1 MQLQLSE
8 LAKESINPFCVL
20 IKRLIRSGLLE
31 FTVQSLENKKSRIA
45 IRNYDSGLSGTHSTH
60 QLLKK
65 LNYLR
70 INPILTQYLRSQFG
84 EGTRGPSHGFSQ
96 TGLLMAFCAY
106 YKSFSIS
113 SWDEYASHQS
123 NGSQPVDT
131 TATAMKEAFTSDS
144 VFFHDASN
152 IYSSVHIALALSHP
166 AMRWPLLP
174 FNVLNDLTS
183 IAMRTF
189 NPNILCTKPLP
200 TGVFTEE
207 TILSL
212 IRAVISYYEA
222 APRAERESPT
232 PLRIA
237 ATLSQGECWLM
248 SFIGASEYSDI
259 DVYHRQIETCIKG
272 AITKLQKL
280 RTRYGTPG
288 EPPSSSETGLRY
300 LLDDILTQRA
310 HDKNVK
316 RLIGNENWGELLD
329 EVKENNLFAIA
340 VRGGL
345 KVKPYARDTVT

>member
-1 MQLQLSE
+1 MLRNL
-8 LAKESINPFCVL
+8 
-20 IKRLIRSGLLE
+20 G
-31 FTVQSLENKKSRIA
+31 QSP
-45 IRNYDSGLSGTHSTH
+45 
-60 QLLKK
+60 K
-65 LNYLR
+65 LNSKYETRDMRRFLNCLDY
-70 INPILTQYLRSQFG
+70 NPQLITLFLKAMS
-84 EGTRGPSHGFSQ
+84 
-96 TGLLMAFCAY
+96 TG
-106 YKSFSIS
+106 
-113 SWDEYASHQS
+113 Q
-123 NGSQPVDT
+123 
-131 TATAMKEAFTSDS
+131 
-144 VFFHDASN
+144 
-152 IYSSVHIALALSHP
+152 
-166 AMRWPLLP
+166 LP
-174 FNVLNDLTS
+174 N
-183 IAMRTF
+183 MEE
-189 NPNILCTKPLP
+189 
-200 TGVFTEE
+200 EE

-248 SFIGASEYSDI
+248 SFIGASGYSDI

-310 HDKNVK
+310 HNKNVK

-329 EVKENNLFAIA
+329 EVKENNLFATA

-345 KVKPYARDTVT
+345 KVKPYARDTVA